1 LEIVIMK
8 KLITSAFCL
17 LALVSFCCSPGKKE
31 SGNTPFVGIYLSTEA
46 TYLED
51 LAASYMQ
58 EYLKEMSGDSIPILA
73 YEPDVGMLRGRI
85 LIGEAALKATTI
97 TRQEVEEAGEGGY
110 FVRYADDCLSIAGL
124 TSDGTLSGIYGFF
137 EQLGAKFLSE
147 EVRIYPDGNTIE
159 VPPMEISRKPFF
171 KFRNVPW
178 SKSCWDFSSPDHLIG
193 NPRELGAERSWHHTS
208 NFLVD
213 YDQYHEEHPE
223 YFALDADGNRLTR
236 DPNAVY
242 FRVHVCMSNPEVQ
255 RIAAENL
262 MKWIEKQPE
271 RKYFMVSQGDG
282 RSDRWCHCE
291 KCQAMDAVPGIEMT
305 DRLLNFV
312 NGIARQVADKYPDKI
327 LWTLSYTEATGPV
340 PRNEKPEPNVRVLYC
355 PYPYDWGCQSH
366 AFCEKNTKGMK
377 DLADWVR
384 LYPKQIY
391 IFDYPVGYRMHY
403 QIMGSFYAMADK
415 IRYYA
420 DSGIE
425 GIYFCGTPR
434 NFNALFKYALGRLMW
449 DPEID
454 IESAIDEFMNL
465 YYGEKAGPIMREYFN
480 LIYSEINERPVHQM
494 CEGDNPELTTP
505 EFAKAGYELF
515 SRAMEAAEDDEDI
528 QQRILDEKIF
538 LLYSDLYNHHKV
550 NGKAGDMELYSRKL
564 VEFTQMAKELK
575 IQDHA
580 RRTPMPDFFLTTAGI
595 EITADPWYEDPKI
608 EELLTDPMAMLEK

>member
-1 LEIVIMK
+1 MK
-8 KLITSAFCL
+8 KLITSAFCFVCL
-17 LALVSFCCSPGKKE
+17 LALLVFSCSPGKKG
-31 SGNTPFVGIYLSTEA
+31 SGNTPFVGIYLPTEA

-51 LAASYMQ
+51 LAANYMQ
-58 EYLKEMSGDSIPILA
+58 EYLKEMSGDSIPILS
-73 YEPDVGMLRGRI
+73 YEPDVRMLNGRI
-85 LIGEAALKATTI
+85 LIGEAALKAGTI
-97 TRQEVEEAGEGGY
+97 TRQEIEKAGEGGY

-124 TSDGTLSGIYGFF
+124 TSDGTLSGIFGFF

-147 EVRIYPDGNTIE
+147 EVRIYPEGNRID

-171 KFRNVPW
+171 KFRNVPR
-178 SKSCWDFSSPDHLIG
+178 SRSCWDFSSHDYLIG

-208 NFLVD
+208 NFLVN

-223 YFALDADGNRLTR
+223 YFALDKDGNRLTP
-236 DPNAVY
+236 DPNAVH

-391 IFDYPVGYRMHY
+391 IFDYPVGYKMYY

-434 NFNALFKYALGRLMW
+434 NFNALFKYVLGRLMW

-454 IESAIDEFMNL
+454 IEKTIDEFMNL
-465 YYGEKAGPIMREYFN
+465 YYGEKAGSIMREYFN
-480 LIYSEINERPVHQM
+480 LIYREIKERPVHQM

-505 EFAKAGYELF
+505 EFAEAGYELF
-515 SRAMEAAEDDEDI
+515 SRAMEVAEGDEDI

-550 NGKAGDMELYSRKL
+550 NGKAGDLEPYSRKL
-564 VEFTQMAKELK
+564 VEFARMAKELK
-575 IQDHA
+575 ILDHA
-580 RRTPMPDFFLTTAGI
+580 RRMPMPDFFLNTAGI

-608 EELLTDPMAMLEK
+608 EELLTDPMPMLEK